1 MSEIKVK
8 FLDVGWTYSSIKEE
22 IDTAISRV
30 LQSGNFVLGEE
41 SALFEK
47 EFAEHIGA
55 DHCVGVASGL
65 DALFLSLKVL
75 GVSKGD
81 EVIVPVHTFIA
92 TWLAVTMCGATIVPA
107 EILPLTHNIDPVDV
121 ASKITKRTKAI
132 IPVHLYGLPA
142 DLQRLNQISK
152 DSGIPIIEDAAQ
164 SHGARVD
171 GRAIG
176 ASETSVAW
184 SFYPGK
190 NLGAFGDGGA
200 ISTNNSQFASR
211 LRTLRNYG
219 SQEKYVHLE
228 RGFNSRLDEIQA
240 AILRVKL
247 RHLDEWNIRR
257 KAIAKIY
264 LEKLSELP
272 ISLPS
277 VSPNVEHA
285 WHLFVVQVATRD
297 DVRGK
302 LLELGIETGIHYPTP
317 IYQQA
322 AYQSEFQGYQSIR
335 TESLSQSALSLP
347 IGPHLT
353 ENDAIQVC
361 EALQKTLQNC

>member
-8 FLDVGWTYSSIKEE
+8 FLDVGWTYSSIREE
-22 IDTAISRV
+22 IDNAVSRV

-41 SALFEK
+41 SELFEK
-47 EFAEHIGA
+47 EFAKYVGA

-65 DALFLSLKVL
+65 DALFLSLKAL
-75 GVSKGD
+75 EIGPGD
-81 EVIVPVHTFIA
+81 EVIVPAHTFIA
-92 TWLAVTMCGATIVPA
+92 TWLAVTMCGAEIIPA
-107 EILPLTHNIDPVDV
+107 EILPFTYNIDPDDV
-121 ASKITKRTKAI
+121 ALKITKRTKAI

-142 DLQRLNQISK
+142 DLLRLNQISR
-152 DSGIPIIEDAAQ
+152 DSGVPLIEDAAQ
-164 SHGARVD
+164 CHGARF
-171 GRAIG
+171 GGQTIG
-176 ASETSVAW
+176 GSETSVAW

-200 ISTNNSQFASR
+200 ISTNSAEIASR
-211 LRTLRNYG
+211 LRVLRNYG
-219 SQEKYVHLE
+219 SQEKYIHLE

-247 RHLDEWNIRR
+247 RHLDDWNMRR
-257 KAIAKIY
+257 KVIAKIY
-264 LEKLSELP
+264 LDKLSELP

-277 VSPNVEHA
+277 VSPDVEHA
-285 WHLFVVQVATRD
+285 WHLFVVQVADRD
-297 DVRGK
+297 NLRGK
-302 LLELGIETGIHYPTP
+302 LLELGIETGIHYPIP

-322 AYQSEFQGYQSIR
+322 AYQAEFQGYQSKQ

-353 ENDAIQVC
+353 EQNAIQVC